1 MNRLLIEISKYRL
14 VVVSYPINMQLE
26 ILWTLPPTPA
36 LPVIDRTLGAHFQT
50 LSIYVMSRYMGEER
64 VCVCE

>member
-26 ILWTLPPTPA
+26 ILWTLPPP
-36 LPVIDRTLGAHFQT
+36 LHYL
-50 LSIYVMSRYMGEER
+50 L
-64 VCVCE
+64 